1 MAKKEQSDDS
11 KKVEFKDFKKSV
23 TRGEFEAILEIA
35 RREYDKLVEVLK
47 SSDKFESKIND
58 GIQQIEDQEEGM
70 PPGLA
75 KKLIDGLKKKA
86 KNEVGKMFSKEI
98 ARQVEITD
106 FLNRFQDSDKILP
119 YLDFTFL
126 KNK

>member
-11 KKVEFKDFKKSV
+11 KKVEFKDFRKSV
-23 TRGEFEAILEIA
+23 TRGEFEAILEMA

-86 KNEVGKMFSKEI
+86 KNEVSKMFSKEI

-106 FLNRFQDSDKILP
+106 FLNRFQDSDNILP

>member
-11 KKVEFKDFKKSV
+11 KKVEFKDFRKSV
-23 TRGEFEAILEIA
+23 TRGEFEDILEMA

-58 GIQQIEDQEEGM
+58 GIQQIEDQEEEM

-86 KNEVGKMFSKEI
+86 KNEVSKMFSKEI

-106 FLNRFQDSDKILP
+106 FLNRFQDSDNILP

>member
-11 KKVEFKDFKKSV
+11 KKVEFKDFRKSV
-23 TRGEFEAILEIA
+23 TRGEFEAILEMA

-58 GIQQIEDQEEGM
+58 GIQQIEDQEEEM

-86 KNEVGKMFSKEI
+86 KNEVSKMFSKEI

-106 FLNRFQDSDKILP
+106 FLNRFQDSDNILP